1 MQAPTTAD
9 SPGRK
14 VAQSLLDVRPDRIL
28 ALFAR
33 KRFPFPTMEAFED
46 RALELL
52 NTPCECAM
60 CTGPVR
66 LRGPKEVQNLRNQ
79 LQRSAFRRAIVYCR
93 DRWACVTCNAT
104 EEITI
109 DHIKA
114 LALGGTNALHNLQ
127 VLCLE
132 CHIAKPDS
140 HSPHLLAR
148 HLANLIDDVFPLLQ
162 PTNTAELARV
172 NKVRRL
178 IDNIRAE
185 AVA

>member
-1 MQAPTTAD
+1 MQAQTTAD
-9 SPGRK
+9 SPERK
-14 VAQSLLDVRPDRIL
+14 VAQSLLDIRPDRIL
-28 ALFAR
+28 ALFGR
-33 KRFPFPTMEAFED
+33 KPFPFRSMDAFED

-52 NTPCECAM
+52 NTPCGCAM
-60 CTGPVR
+60 CTGQSR

-79 LQRSAFRRAIVYCR
+79 LQRSSFRRAIVYCR
-93 DRWACVTCNAT
+93 DRWACVNCNT
-104 EEITI
+104 PDEIAI
-109 DHIKA
+109 DHIKG

-127 VLCLE
+127 VLCLD

-162 PTNTAELARV
+162 PTNTAELERV
-172 NKVRRL
+172 DKVRRL
-178 IDNIRAE
+178 IDNIRKE